1 MQTVKFFTLG
11 CKVNQYDTQELRER
25 FIRCGFQEL
34 TNGRKADIYVI
45 NTCTVTSSS
54 DRKSRHLIHQARRHN
69 PKAKIIVTGCY
80 TELNEREI
88 AKISGV
94 THIVRNKDKD
104 KITELFN
111 GDSARNEVPL
121 YRQAGTD
128 TNAGGITNFHG
139 HARAFLKIQDGCDNF
154 CAYCKVPLVR
164 GALKSKPLDKIR
176 EEASRLVENGFQE
189 IVLCGICLGAFG
201 IDFKNRI
208 DLVDAIEALE
218 SIEGLMRIRLSSLE
232 ANDLS
237 DRLVAKLAKSNFTC
251 RQRGLPDLQAGKLC
265 RHLHIPLQSGDDEI
279 LEKMHR
285 KVTRQDY
292 LVLVRKIKNSVP
304 GIAVTTDVLVGFPGE
319 DEVNFENT
327 LSLVKEILPLR
338 VHIFPYSPRAGT
350 AAYNLKN
357 RISPMQIKERILR
370 LESIAHT
377 LSCTYKRQF
386 IGQDMDVLIEGRFK
400 NNEDYWEGY
409 TDNYIKTRV
418 KSEEDLRNQLIRVKV
433 EKISGDSMEAIFH

>member
-45 NTCTVTSSS
+45 NTCTVTSSA
-54 DRKSRHLIHQARRHN
+54 DRKSRHLIHDARRHN
-69 PKAKIIVTGCY
+69 PRAKIIVTGCY

-94 THIVRNKDKD
+94 THIVRSKNKDKIFD
-104 KITELFN
+104 LLNGHNAQNEL
-111 GDSARNEVPL
+111 PL
-121 YRQAGTD
+121 YRQAGTN

-139 HARAFLKIQDGCDNF
+139 HTRVFLKIQDGCDNF

-176 EEASRLVENGFQE
+176 GETSRLVESGFKE

-201 IDFKNRI
+201 RDLKNRI

-218 SIEGLMRIRLSSLE
+218 GIEGLMRIRLSSIE
-232 ANDLS
+232 ANDIS
-237 DRLVAKLAKSNFTC
+237 DRLVAKLAKSNFAC
-251 RQRGLPDLQAGKLC
+251 RQRGKLC

-292 LVLVRKIKNSVP
+292 SALIRTIKNSVP

-327 LSLVKEILPLR
+327 LSMVKEILPLR
-338 VHIFPYSPRAGT
+338 VHIFPYSPREGT
-350 AAYNLKN
+350 AAYSLKN
-357 RISPMQIKERILR
+357 RINPIQIKERILR
-370 LESIAHT
+370 LQNIAHT

-386 IGQDMDVLIEGRFK
+386 IGQDMEVLIEGRSK
-400 NNEDYWEGY
+400 ENEDCWEGY
-409 TDNYIKTRV
+409 ADNYIKTWV
-418 KSEEDLRNQLIRVKV
+418 KSEEDLRNQLIRVKL
-433 EKISGDSMEAIFH
+433 EKISGDSMEAVFY